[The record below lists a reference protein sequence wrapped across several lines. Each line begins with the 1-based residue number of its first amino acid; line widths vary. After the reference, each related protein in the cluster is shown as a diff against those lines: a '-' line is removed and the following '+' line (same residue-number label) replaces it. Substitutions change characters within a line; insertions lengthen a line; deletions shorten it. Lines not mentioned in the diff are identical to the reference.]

1 MREVLDYLEER
12 RSEFE
17 RHLFVARLLEAR
29 VDAAV
34 GVDGNGEAEG
44 ETAQVEVRHV
54 NTLKSGLLIHLYNI
68 VEAVTTRTL
77 DIVGQTIVT
86 EKPKLWTEIVLKEW
100 VRAAIWNDGDRLG
113 EGAVTRLAG
122 ISSILASG
130 EAPNAFKIKG
140 EPGSWDDEAIKKLAD
155 RLGCRLVL
163 SSAIKRA
170 AFEKVYRNEMTAMKY
185 LASRRNAIAHGATTF
200 EEGARDHTLDEISAL
215 SDRIMPFLKAV
226 TESYGSF
233 LGSKAYLAPQ
243 QEAA

>member
-17 RHLFVARLLEAR
+17 RHLFIARLLESR
-29 VDAAV
+29 VDDGADADAA
-34 GVDGNGEAEG
+34 
-44 ETAQVEVRHV
+44 QIEVRHV

-68 VEAVTTRTL
+68 VEAVTTRTM

-86 EKPKLWTEIVLKEW
+86 EKPKLWTQIVLKEW
-100 VRAAIWNDGDRLG
+100 VRAAIWDGEGRLG
-113 EGAVTRLAG
+113 DGAVTRLAG
-122 ISSILASG
+122 ISGVLASG
-130 EAPNAFKIKG
+130 DAPDAFKIKG
-140 EPGSWDDEAIKKLAD
+140 EPGSWDDDAIKKVAE

-170 AFEKVYRNEMTAMKY
+170 AFEKIYRNEMTAMKY

-215 SDRIMPFLKAV
+215 AGRVIPFLKGV
-226 TESYGSF
+226 TESYEAF
-233 LGSKAYLAPQ
+233 LESKAYLTPQ
-243 QEAA
+243 QAAA